1 MEYTDLRLI
10 TIDDLDEDD
19 VLLTASLVGAPNAA
33 NQYMTP
39 KDIAKTVEILQ
50 KNCDFHIG
58 GIITNEQGGEATVN
72 GWLQAAV
79 TGLPV
84 VDAPCNGRAH
94 PTGVMGSM
102 NLHKIP
108 DYTTVQACVGGNP
121 DTGNHIGRSHM
132 AKEHALAV
140 LGVADTVVH
149 QVPVHTIRSSVS
161 RMAAKT
167 TLPILE
173 AVRSIVEVAFTLVF
187 SRFFTFGIQFDR
199 RHFVRIDIHD
209 VQDIGKVSRDN
220 QLVTVQDHIARTVP
234 LQRDTFAEAIQE
246 SQVVVQHR
254 LIGIVQ
260 EFLQHRLMV
269 NHADLVRSRMG
280 DENRLVVAGNA
291 PDTGRTAVG
300 FIHDD
305 GSQELLLGDFDHA
318 DSSRVHPSLL
328 QLRCRDGLTP

>member
-1 MEYTDLRLI
+1 MKTKGIRLTKDVLDAALAGGTILGGGGGGDPKKGRKYAEIAVDYTDLRLI

-108 DYTTVQACVGGNP
+108 IIPPFRHVSAAIRIPEIILNVSLKEISIILLKWCVL
-121 DTGNHIGRSHM
+121 HLS
-132 AKEHALAV
+132 K
-140 LGVADTVVH
+140 
-149 QVPVHTIRSSVS
+149 
-161 RMAAKT
+161 
-167 TLPILE
+167 
-173 AVRSIVEVAFTLVF
+173 
-187 SRFFTFGIQFDR
+187 
-199 RHFVRIDIHD
+199 
-209 VQDIGKVSRDN
+209 
-220 QLVTVQDHIARTVP
+220 
-234 LQRDTFAEAIQE
+234 
-246 SQVVVQHR
+246 
-254 LIGIVQ
+254 
-260 EFLQHRLMV
+260 
-269 NHADLVRSRMG
+269 
-280 DENRLVVAGNA
+280 LVVW
-291 PDTGRTAVG
+291 
-300 FIHDD
+300 
-305 GSQELLLGDFDHA
+305 
-318 DSSRVHPSLL
+318 
-328 QLRCRDGLTP
+328 LR